1 MAWNKFELIN
11 TFIDRVMELLKDEAL
26 SHKFDISQFVQCVK
40 SVVDLQYTS
49 ESRYIEKSV
58 EELAQERASG

>member
-26 SHKFDISQFVQCVK
+26 SHKFDIS
-40 SVVDLQYTS
+40 
-49 ESRYIEKSV
+49 
-58 EELAQERASG
+58 